1 MFNFPTSITPQETFS
16 FKWAGS
22 LVWPAASN
30 SSFSSFQC
38 TTGRRNYCVRSRH
51 IGRLS
56 ETSFYT
62 PVYIL
67 CGSISVIF
75 YLFHVVGF
83 VCWPWTRGD
92 FQNKTCSSG
101 IMEQLMK
108 TALVTD
114 FDFDYHSS
122 TNLMRYCPCFTCT
135 HIIALYV
142 FIQYV
147 HF

>member
-1 MFNFPTSITPQETFS
+1 MFHFPTSITPQETFS

-22 LVWPAASN
+22 LVWLAASN

-38 TTGRRNYCVRSRH
+38 TTGRQNYCFRSRH

-56 ETSFYT
+56 ETSFYA

-67 CGSISVIF
+67 CGSISVFRIKLDNF
-75 YLFHVVGF
+75 PDKHAWVQRF
-83 VCWPWTRGD
+83 
-92 FQNKTCSSG
+92 CSSG

-108 TALVTD
+108 MVLVTD

-122 TNLMRYCPCFTCT
+122 SNLMRSCPCFSCT